1 MLLLYRIKYRKIF
14 IVGLLIALVFTISGC
29 KNSEEGLVAKVDGEG
44 ITIEEF
50 ESEYEVYKRMYE
62 QQLGEDAMSQTGEGG
77 KTLGEELKG
86 NIVEKLIMERLV
98 SKDAKNM
105 NIVVTDEEIKEQ
117 MDQYIAIV
125 EEQEKFDE
133 FLEANKLTKEF
144 LKENLKKDLLFNKHN
159 EAFLKDVKITDEEI
173 ENYFNSNKEDL
184 VVVKASHILVKS
196 EEDGKKVIDKLNA
209 GEAFASVAATES
221 IDSSSAV
228 QGGNLGYFKKGTY
241 VNEFEQAAF
250 ALKVGETSKLV
261 KTEVGYHVIKIEDRK
276 DTLETLK
283 DDIILVLKDDKYL
296 EKIQSLRDSAKVK
309 IFLDTKT
316 K

>member
-1 MLLLYRIKYRKIF
+1 MLLLYRIKYRKII

-44 ITIEEF
+44 ITMEEF

-86 NIVEKLIMERLV
+86 NIVEKLIIGRLV
-98 SKDAKNM
+98 AKDAKNM

-117 MDQYIAIV
+117 MDQYIV
-125 EEQEKFDE
+125 LMEGQEKFDE
-133 FLEANKLTKEF
+133 FLESNKLTEEF
-144 LKENLKKDLLFNKHN
+144 IKENLKKDILFNKHN
-159 EAFLKDVKITDEEI
+159 EAFLKDAKITDEEI
-173 ENYFNSNKEDL
+173 EKYFNSNKEDL

-221 IDSSSAV
+221 IDNSSAV

>member
-1 MLLLYRIKYRKIF
+1 MLLLYRIKYRKII

-98 SKDAKNM
+98 AKDAKNM

>member
-1 MLLLYRIKYRKIF
+1 MLLLYRLKYRKIF

-44 ITIEEF
+44 ITMEEF

-98 SKDAKNM
+98 AKDAKNM